1 LIENCASDALFDEKF
16 EWPVA
21 SDVQDGDTIEVSLYN
36 NQILFPNKI
45 VGRFV
50 MVLQQVVKDGQL
62 DVEETM
68 LDDNN
73 SALAAVIRLTVT
85 YQAPDG
91 TVGNWQTED
100 FQPPGRANSAFELE
114 EDQSDSRSVNSQR

>member
-1 LIENCASDALFDEKF
+1 LGLSTALRVEILKMKNYSELSHSTQLIENCGTDACFDEKF

-21 SDVQDGDTIEVSLYN
+21 SDVQDGDTIEVCLYN
-36 NQILFPNKI
+36 SVYLFPNKL

-62 DVEETM
+62 EVEETL

-73 SALAAVIRLTVT
+73 SAINAVIR
-85 YQAPDG
+85 
-91 TVGNWQTED
+91 
-100 FQPPGRANSAFELE
+100 
-114 EDQSDSRSVNSQR
+114 